1 MSKRIVLRA
10 VLVASVAAAC
20 AFGVTACT
28 GGTGSASSASGTAA
42 TVNSVEIPESEVTE
56 YVEGIRN
63 QYGLSD
69 ESAWG
74 QFLASNNMTPET
86 VREQMIDS
94 FVERELVKAGA
105 KERNL
110 TVDSEEVD
118 GYVTSMRNN
127 YATDEAWENALSQ
140 AGFTEEEYRAQI
152 ESSLIQQQLRTELEN
167 EVTLSDEDI
176 LDAAKTYL
184 PYFDGARRS
193 SHILFDASDEE
204 KAKDV
209 LARIKDGSLDFADAA
224 KEYSQDSSADNG
236 GDVGWDVTSSF
247 VSEYQTALSA
257 LGEGEVSDLVTSQYG
272 IHIIKCT
279 AVFTAPAEVT
289 SLDQIPE
296 EFLNSITEM
305 AKSIKTS
312 TNYQE
317 WLTAQ
322 KDKANIVINDMPANV
337 SYNVDVTKYQT
348 ASEDAAE
355 PEASET
361 AAESSAAESAS
372 SESTSASA
380 SAESASASASSSSAQ

>member
-312 TNYQE
+312 TN
-317 WLTAQ
+317 
-322 KDKANIVINDMPANV
+322 
-337 SYNVDVTKYQT
+337 
-348 ASEDAAE
+348 
-355 PEASET
+355 
-361 AAESSAAESAS
+361 
-372 SESTSASA
+372 
-380 SAESASASASSSSAQ
+380 